1 MSVSTALCKRF
12 MPDMMKRLFYIT
24 TLFTFLVRRSHR
36 EVNYNRLYGVCL
48 DWTPSDETFNLPG
61 LFTETIWRNTP
72 LGEMI
77 SEEVVTHN
85 KISMD
90 DIERSTPDW
99 LRYGHNSD
107 IMQEDTLLVYRVV
120 LMELNDPS
128 VRRVS
133 DTEYQ
138 RYLAGH

>member
-1 MSVSTALCKRF
+1 
-12 MPDMMKRLFYIT
+12 
-24 TLFTFLVRRSHR
+24 
-36 EVNYNRLYGVCL
+36 
-48 DWTPSDETFNLPG
+48 
-61 LFTETIWRNTP
+61 
-72 LGEMI
+72 MI
-77 SEEVVTHN
+77 SEDVVAHN
-85 KISMD
+85 RISMD